1 MLFVRLYDEKGR
13 ASLAL
18 YLRSKGDAMRKGTA
32 KQGLMAIGLAVSGI
46 FVTIALSVVPSHAAS
61 VTFSFKGSVSD
72 VIGGV
77 FTSGGTGSN
86 GFSSSLPLS
95 GSFTFNSA
103 TPDLMPSNNWGLYV
117 NSIQNMTLK
126 IGNYTASLPPGNSVI
141 QVFNNPGLA
150 DRFLLT
156 LDGFS
161 GNKVNGLTPTSFEL
175 ELTNPSGN
183 VFSND
188 HLPTGPPSLSSFAS
202 NQWRLVFSGIGN
214 RVQGAL
220 TSLVPLPAAVWLFG
234 AGLIALVGLGSRG
247 LVTRKES

>member
-1 MLFVRLYDEKGR
+1 MK
-13 ASLAL
+13 
-18 YLRSKGDAMRKGTA
+18 KGTA
-32 KQGLMAIGLAVSGI
+32 KQGLMTLGWAVSWI
-46 FVTIALSVVPSHAAS
+46 CAIIAICAAPSHAANVS
-61 VTFSFKGSVSD
+61 FSFKGSVSD
-72 VIGGV
+72 VLGGV

-95 GSFTFNSA
+95 GSFTFDSA
-103 TPDLMPSNNWGLYV
+103 TPDVMPSSNWGLYV
-117 NSIQNMTLK
+117 NPIQNMTLK
-126 IGNYTASLPPGNSVI
+126 IGNYTATLPPGASVM
-141 QVFNNPGLA
+141 QVINNPGLG

-156 LDGFS
+156 LNGFT
-161 GNKVNGLTPTSFEL
+161 GNTVNGLTPTSFEL

-247 LVTRKES
+247 LVSRKES

>member
-1 MLFVRLYDEKGR
+1 MG
-13 ASLAL
+13 
-18 YLRSKGDAMRKGTA
+18 KGTG
-32 KQGLMAIGLAVSGI
+32 KKGFMALGLAVSGI
-46 FVTIALSVVPSHAAS
+46 CAMIAVSVAPSHAAI

-77 FTSGGTGSN
+77 FTSGGAGSN

-95 GSFTFNSA
+95 GSFTFDPA
-103 TPDLMPSNNWGLYV
+103 TSDVMPSSNWGLYV
-117 NSIQNMTLK
+117 NPVQNMTLK
-126 IGNYTASLPPGNSVI
+126 IGNYTATLPPGASVV
-141 QVFNNPGLA
+141 QVFNNPGQG

-156 LDGFS
+156 LNGFS
-161 GNKVNGLTPTSFEL
+161 GNTVNGLTPTSFEL
-175 ELTNPSGN
+175 ELTNPSGS

-247 LVTRKES
+247 LASRKES